1 MTNMKKEEIVR
12 VMKSWYMPNY
22 FDLEMFDYTS
32 LNEEEVYDVYLD
44 ELSIFGDELNEEIKK
59 HL

>member
-1 MTNMKKEEIVR
+1 MKKKEIVMA
-12 VMKSWYMPNY
+12 MKSWYMPNY

-32 LNEEEVYDVYLD
+32 LNEEEVYNVYLD

>member
-1 MTNMKKEEIVR
+1 MKKEEIVR

-32 LNEEEVYDVYLD
+32 LNDEEVYDVYLD

>member
-1 MTNMKKEEIVR
+1 MKKEEIVR